1 MRPFDN
7 PFARADADR
16 HALWEAHMRVDID
29 AFIAAD
35 WDAVAR
41 DFDAANFIA
50 IDAGYSRDPA
60 DWRVGFANLAAYRD
74 SWLRMSAETRQKA
87 DMQRLRR
94 ALFAG
99 AKIRRIDFYADD
111 TAILH
116 KVFNGRLPLKGGGEE
131 PYRWQSVFT
140 LRKRDGLWK
149 VVSFVGYMGS

>member
-1 MRPFDN
+1 MTRTLLLL
-7 PFARADADR
+7 A
-16 HALWEAHMRVDID
+16 
-29 AFIAAD
+29 
-35 WDAVAR
+35 
-41 DFDAANFIA
+41 
-50 IDAGYSRDPA
+50 
-60 DWRVGFANLAAYRD
+60 LAA
-74 SWLRMSAETRQKA
+74 SVAHAETRQKA